1 MAADASTPW
10 DASEAIAHCPVGPWT
25 GVVWRYHARKYS
37 GDDAAGSL
45 KATGRFHRG
54 SDKFPASE
62 TWMALYTSLAP
73 QVALGERLRHTQ
85 PSTLGKLANQR
96 QSRLRVELQ
105 TVLDLCNESGCSS
118 LNVSGLSKADL
129 CRPRD
134 YERCHQIAHAARARA
149 EAMLVPSCTNFPEG
163 NLILFP
169 DRLLPG
175 SGVSIEETVDPDLF
189 IDWDQFA

>member
-1 MAADASTPW
+1 MTIGGSAQWEASV
-10 DASEAIAHCPVGPWT
+10 AIAHCPVRPWT
-25 GVVWRYHARKYS
+25 GIVWRYHARKYS

-54 SDKFPASE
+54 SDKFPVSA

-85 PSTLGKLANQR
+85 PSTLGKLAHQR

-105 TVLDLCNESGCSS
+105 AVLNLCNEPACTG

-129 CRPRD
+129 CHARD
-134 YERCHQIAHAARARA
+134 YERCHQIAQAARQPA

-163 NLILFP
+163 NLLLLP

-175 SGVSIEETVDPDLF
+175 SGLTIEETVDPDLF
-189 IDWDQFA
+189 IDWDQQA